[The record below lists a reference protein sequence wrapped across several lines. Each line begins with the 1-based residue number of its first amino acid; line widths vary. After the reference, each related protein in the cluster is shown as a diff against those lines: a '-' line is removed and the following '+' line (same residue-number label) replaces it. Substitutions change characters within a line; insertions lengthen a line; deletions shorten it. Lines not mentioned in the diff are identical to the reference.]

1 VQVAAALEGLVA
13 TQQIQMVAALV
24 ALVKFLIF
32 LVHP

>member
-1 VQVAAALEGLVA
+1 VLGVLVA